1 MSHLSRP
8 IFFLLVSLALLP
20 QLAHAVVRDVQKIA
34 LLGEAAPLTNGDHAT
49 FDTFWSRGINNDGEV
64 ALIGRLD
71 SSVGNRYGIWVTENG
86 VLKERVRA
94 GQPAPGADPDGT
106 ALFTSFSS
114 NSLAFNDHGDIGYL
128 GFTSQPSSSGYWI
141 SSATDTVP
149 IAIVGTP
156 VIGHDWSY
164 ATANYVPAL
173 NNQGQMAFNLSVRED
188 GSTTWHYG
196 IFVNNSSSVDPVI
209 LEREPAPGTAGNYS
223 SIIRTNPPV
232 NDVGQTATAVG
243 ILDPVSGQHIATAI
257 YAGNSQ
263 SLNLLALTGAT
274 APGTSATYN
283 TVVGGASM
291 PLNSAGDTVFT
302 ARLQGGD
309 VTSQNEYGLW
319 RSRNGAAE
327 LLVRQGDTAIAGVD
341 GLADV
346 TFGVNFGTTRAIID
360 DSGQVVFSATLVGAD
375 ITPANQYSL
384 WSARDGELTLL
395 VQAGT
400 VAPGTADVFSSLAVS
415 TFSTNRLGQV
425 AFLGV
430 AGGNS
435 GIWAQDP
442 SGALRLI
449 VRSGDTIEVEPGVS
463 RTITGLEILMP
474 SSGLAPSG
482 GSDGRARFFND
493 AGQILFGATLDN
505 GQKGLFVSDLAGY
518 YMADFDRD
526 GDVDGDDLADW
537 QSAHG
542 INDSADA
549 DGDGDSDGRDFL
561 IWQRQFGSGV
571 GAAEA
576 VVVPEPATA
585 ILLASVL
592 LTVCARRSV
601 QSAPSA

>member
-1 MSHLSRP
+1 MASFLRLTFFILLS
-8 IFFLLVSLALLP
+8 LVGVHS
-20 QLAHAVVRDVQKIA
+20 AHAVVRDVQKIVF
-34 LLGEAAPLTNGDHAT
+34 LGEPAPLTNGDQAT
-49 FDTFWSRGINNDGEV
+49 FDTFWSRAINNDGEV

-71 SSVGNRYGIWVTENG
+71 SSVGNRYGIWATENG
-86 VLKERVRA
+86 VLKEQIRA
-94 GQPAPGADPDGT
+94 GQPAPGTDPDGT
-106 ALFTSFSS
+106 AVFSSFSS
-114 NSLAFNDHGDIGYL
+114 NSLAFNDYGDLGYL
-128 GFTSQPSSSGYWI
+128 GFTSQPASSGYWI
-141 SSATDTVP
+141 SSPSANVP
-149 IAIVGTP
+149 IAVVGTP
-156 VIGHDWSY
+156 AIGHDWTY

-188 GSTTWHYG
+188 GSTTRHYG
-196 IFVNNSSSVDPVI
+196 IFVNSSSSVDPVI

-223 SIIRTNPPV
+223 SIVRTNPPV
-232 NDVGQTATAVG
+232 NDAGQTTTAVG
-243 ILDPVSGQHIATAI
+243 ILDPVSGQHIATGI

-263 SLNLLALTGAT
+263 SLNLLALTGAN
-274 APGTSATYN
+274 APGTDGTYLTIAGSAN
-283 TVVGGASM
+283 M

-309 VTSQNEYGLW
+309 ATPQNEYAIW

-346 TFGVNFGTTRAIID
+346 TFGVDFGTTRAIID
-360 DSGQVVFSATLVGAD
+360 DTGQVVFSATLVGPG

-384 WSARDGELTLL
+384 WSARDGELTSL

-400 VAPGTADVFSSLAVS
+400 VAPGTADVFSSSAVS
-415 TFSTNRLGQV
+415 GFSTNRLGQI
-425 AFLGV
+425 AFLGT

-449 VRSGDTIEVEPGVS
+449 IRSGDTIEVEPGVL
-463 RTITGLEILMP
+463 RTITALEILMP
-474 SSGLAPSG
+474 SSGLAPSS

-505 GQKGLFVSDLAGY
+505 GQRGLFVSDLAGH

-542 INDSADA
+542 MNDSGDA

-561 IWQRQFGSGV
+561 IWQRQFGSSEELV
-571 GAAEA
+571 AAA
-576 VVVPEPATA
+576 ITVPEPA
-585 ILLASVL
+585 ASVL
-592 LTVCARRSV
+592 LISTVGCLGLLRAQR
-601 QSAPSA
+601 